1 MRPSLVVSLLVLS
14 LLLQEAQ
21 GIRLEKGFQQ
31 VGAQK
36 VQAGK
41 STPLKEKSNDGGV
54 LGEAVLCKEGQCTGM
69 NRKLIAVTTS
79 TSSSPTI
86 TTSKNE
92 KNGENK
98 ADPISKGRSTTGEI
112 VGEHEKL
119 SANSS
124 PNSEHQVTKD
134 HYEETMDLAEM
145 DYSPAR
151 RKPPIHN

>member
-14 LLLQEAQ
+14 FLLQQAQ
-21 GIRLEKGFQQ
+21 GIRLEKGFKQ
-31 VGAQK
+31 VGADQK
-36 VQAGK
+36 VQAEE

-98 ADPISKGRSTTGEI
+98 ADPHIQGEI
-112 VGEHEKL
+112 
-119 SANSS
+119 N
-124 PNSEHQVTKD
+124 
-134 HYEETMDLAEM
+134 
-145 DYSPAR
+145 YSR
-151 RKPPIHN
+151 RT

>member
-14 LLLQEAQ
+14 FLLQQAQ
-21 GIRLEKGFQQ
+21 GIRLEKGFKQ
-31 VGAQK
+31 VGADQK
-36 VQAGK
+36 VQAEEI
-41 STPLKEKSNDGGV
+41 TPLKEKSNDGRV
-54 LGEAVLCKEGQCTGM
+54 LGEAVLCKEGHCTGM

-98 ADPISKGRSTTGEI
+98 ADPISKGRSTI

-119 SANSS
+119 PVNSS
-124 PNSEHQVTKD
+124 PKSEHQVLTKD
-134 HYEETMDLAEM
+134 HDEETMDLTEM

>member
-14 LLLQEAQ
+14 FLLQQAQ
-21 GIRLEKGFQQ
+21 GIRLEKGFKQ
-31 VGAQK
+31 VGADQK
-36 VQAGK
+36 VQAEEI
-41 STPLKEKSNDGGV
+41 TPLKEKSNVGGV

-98 ADPISKGRSTTGEI
+98 ADPISKGRSTI

-119 SANSS
+119 SVNSS
-124 PNSEHQVTKD
+124 PKSEHQVLTKD
-134 HYEETMDLAEM
+134 HYEETMDLTEM